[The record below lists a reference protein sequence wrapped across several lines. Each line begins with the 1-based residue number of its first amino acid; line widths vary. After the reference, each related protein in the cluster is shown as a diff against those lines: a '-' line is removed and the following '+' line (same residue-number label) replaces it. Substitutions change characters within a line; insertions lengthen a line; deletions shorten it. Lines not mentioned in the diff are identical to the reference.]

1 MSEGSFRNDGTSDA
15 YVPKGYPAVP
25 DLELTQAL
33 VRAAR
38 VVGPKHELGVH
49 AGLNV
54 TDDAFYA
61 ESPAWTEQ
69 MSGLGLLNVE
79 MESSALFVVARQ
91 RGLRAGMVCA
101 VSSNLVAGTSV
112 YDEEAHRR
120 LAVGWGASVEAALEA
135 IVELAS
141 DGPWASTSTR
151 TSRAGSPGH
160 GRGPRPPDGRPAPA
174 EGWDAALRMRE
185 PADLTVYLGHV
196 AAAYPVLARPSPCAA
211 SRARPSKTRRRT
223 ADYLEIRFRP
233 HDHARPGSTSPSD
246 QAACAGLDEGRRATG
261 CRSGWSCAPAP
272 PDEETNRAVAR
283 AALRRQAGRRGVRR
297 RRRRAALA
305 VARAVPRVL
314 RDRGRGGP
322 GVDRP
327 RG

>member
-1 MSEGSFRNDGTSDA
+1 VTVVDKSSAGIGARQFHIDIAPGEVSTVALLPGDPFRVPLVADYLEDAREVAHKREHRTMVGTYRGRQVTVTSTGMGCPSTAIAVEELARVGVTSFIRVGSSAALQPGIQPGDLIVSEGSFRNDGTSDA

-38 VVGPKHELGVH
+38 IVGPKHDLGVH

-61 ESPAWTEQ
+61 ESPAWTQQ

-135 IVELAS
+135 IVELA
-141 DGPWASTSTR
+141 
-151 TSRAGSPGH
+151 
-160 GRGPRPPDGRPAPA
+160 
-174 EGWDAALRMRE
+174 L
-185 PADLTVYLGHV
+185 
-196 AAAYPVLARPSPCAA
+196 
-211 SRARPSKTRRRT
+211 
-223 ADYLEIRFRP
+223 
-233 HDHARPGSTSPSD
+233 
-246 QAACAGLDEGRRATG
+246 
-261 CRSGWSCAPAP
+261 
-272 PDEETNRAVAR
+272 
-283 AALRRQAGRRGVRR
+283 
-297 RRRRAALA
+297 
-305 VARAVPRVL
+305 
-314 RDRGRGGP
+314 
-322 GVDRP
+322 
-327 RG
+327 